1 MVEARNTIEKT
12 FPAAIARIIDPYKL
26 AINRGAEHGIR
37 LGQRFLVYNLSEEEI
52 LDPITHESLGYLEIV
67 KGTGKVI
74 HVQEKMATI
83 ESDQTEIANRT
94 ITRRGHPYIPSAAL
108 GDAVEEIVS
117 PRKLPFDSAQV
128 GDSVKPI

>member
-1 MVEARNTIEKT
+1 MHNIDKNMIEAT
-12 FPAAIARIIDPYKL
+12 DKL
-26 AINRGAEHGIR
+26 
-37 LGQRFLVYNLSEEEI
+37 
-52 LDPITHESLGYLEIV
+52 
-67 KGTGKVI
+67 VI

-94 ITRRGHPYIPSAAL
+94 ITRKRHPYISSPAL

-117 PRKLPFDSAQV
+117 PRKLQFDSAQV